1 MRVKK
6 RRIHMTKVVALA
18 AGVAKFLFKSQLFT
32 VLLVLCT
39 VGYWAGTQARPEP
52 GTVPFGDLFE
62 NLSVLSYRDAPS
74 DSTARFVVELAAH
87 GRVFRQYDMDSRRF
101 LEPVQGHD
109 YRRSIT
115 GTRYP
120 PLRVRG
126 HVNRGFWFELPGAPA
141 QVFHSEQFEELYR
154 SSLEYF
160 RPVTIA
166 ASALAVLSGYS
177 TGYRMAVWS
186 SSLSNPRV
194 QDRVL
199 ATPDIGRLIAREAW
213 RRVLLEPVLVGHESD
228 ATRFAS
234 VRGTQRIYT
243 NFFRLALNDSDS
255 FIPREAARLDSAG
268 HRREA
273 HTMLAFARA
282 VRRAA
287 QDTCY
292 LTSEDFTAIE
302 EWASLLDR
310 HGHWAEGAIP
320 PSGEE
325 RMKYL
330 GTLAWYGVAPA
341 SSGEGRIWV
350 GPRVLVR
357 AGDTE
362 GFVADEI
369 PLTPVGCPIAWREWL
384 RDDGMNLSANAW
396 TAQWM
401 GEMKQFMP
409 IVQAGRSVAQL
420 FGGRREHRGPI
431 RLARPDSPL
440 PTSPVPGGDI
450 AGPSPLAARV
460 GAFPPAR
467 LSMSPARSD
476 SGRRDSADSAREI
489 TMERAD
495 SAAGVEFASQGVDS
509 AGRGADFPR
518 RSPDRPAVKG
528 EHVGTPIGPTRE

>member
-1 MRVKK
+1 
-6 RRIHMTKVVALA
+6 MTKVTALA
-18 AGVAKFLFKSQLFT
+18 AGMAKFMFKSQLFT
-32 VLLVLCT
+32 VLLVLCA
-39 VGYWAGTQARPEP
+39 VGFWAGMQARPKP

-74 DSTARFVVELAAH
+74 DSTAHFVVELAAH
-87 GRVFRQYDMDSRRF
+87 GRVFRQYDIDSRRF
-101 LEPVQGHD
+101 LDPVQGHD

-120 PLRVRG
+120 PLKVRG
-126 HVNRGFWFELPGAPA
+126 HVNRGFWFELPGAPT
-141 QVFHSEQFEELYR
+141 QTFHSEQFEELYR

-160 RPVTIA
+160 KPATIA
-166 ASALAVLSGYS
+166 ASAFAVLSGYS
-177 TGYRMAVWS
+177 TGYRMAIWS

-194 QDRVL
+194 QDRVV

-273 HTMLAFARA
+273 RTMLAFALA
-282 VRRAA
+282 VRKAA
-287 QDTCY
+287 QDTCD

-310 HGHWAEGAIP
+310 SGHWSEGAIP
-320 PSGEE
+320 SQGEE

-330 GTLAWYGVAPA
+330 GTLAWYGIAPA
-341 SSGEGRIWV
+341 SPGEGRIWV

-401 GEMKQFMP
+401 GEMRQFMP
-409 IVQAGRSVAQL
+409 IVQVGRSVAHL
-420 FGGRREHRGPI
+420 FDGHTVHNEAV
-431 RLARPDSPL
+431 RLADPG
-440 PTSPVPGGDI
+440 SPVP
-450 AGPSPLAARV
+450 AGPVKSGDVAGPGPLPARV
-460 GAFPPAR
+460 GAFPATRPY
-467 LSMSPARSD
+467 MSSAHSD
-476 SGRRDSADSAREI
+476 SASRDSMDAAREV
-489 TMERAD
+489 TMQRAD
-495 SAAGVEFASQGVDS
+495 SAAGIEFAAQGGDSVGRSVDPP
-509 AGRGADFPR
+509 GRAPGH
-518 RSPDRPAVKG
+518 PAVKG
-528 EHVGTPIGPTRE
+528 EHVVAPIGPTRE

>member
-1 MRVKK
+1 MKK
-6 RRIHMTKVVALA
+6 RRFHMTKVVALA
-18 AGVAKFLFKSQLFT
+18 TGMAKFLFKSPLFP

-39 VGYWAGTQARPEP
+39 VGFWAGTQARPEP

-74 DSTARFVVELAAH
+74 DSTARFVVELATH
-87 GRVFRQYDMDSRRF
+87 GRVFRQYDVDSRQF

-126 HVNRGFWFELPGAPA
+126 HVNRGFWFELPGAPM
-141 QVFHSEQFEELYR
+141 QTFHSEQFEELYR

-177 TGYRMAVWS
+177 TGYRMGIWGG
-186 SSLSNPRV
+186 SLSNPRV

-199 ATPDIGRLIAREAW
+199 ATPDIGRSIAREAW
-213 RRVLLEPVLVGHESD
+213 RRVLLEPVLVGHEND

-273 HTMLAFARA
+273 RSMLAFARA

-310 HGHWAEGAIP
+310 RGHWAEGAIP
-320 PSGEE
+320 TPGEE

-330 GTLAWYGVAPA
+330 GTLSWYGVAPA

-357 AGDTE
+357 TGDTE

-369 PLTPVGCPIAWREWL
+369 PLTPVGCPVAWREWL

-401 GEMKQFMP
+401 GDMKQFMP
-409 IVQAGRSVAQL
+409 IVQVGRSIAQL
-420 FGGRREHRGPI
+420 FSGHPERTGAV
-431 RLARPDSPL
+431 RLARPDSPS
-440 PTSPVPGGDI
+440 PTSPAKSGDV
-450 AGPSPLAARV
+450 AASGPLAARV
-460 GAFPPAR
+460 GALPTIRPT
-467 LSMSPARSD
+467 MSSARSD
-476 SGRRDSADSAREI
+476 SGRRDSLDSAREI
-489 TMERAD
+489 TMQRAD
-495 SAAGVEFASQGVDS
+495 SAAGIEFAAQGVDS
-509 AGRGADFPR
+509 AGRGVDSPGR
-518 RSPDRPAVKG
+518 PPNRSTVKG
-528 EHVGTPIGPTRE
+528 EHVGAPIGPTRE